1 MIRAIAL
8 SLALLIGVGV
18 IIPLAT
24 DYAEAGA
31 KKHHKYAKKKKIK
44 KYSRAWWRLYRARV
58 NRQKSLAA
66 RKRILRLRQIRLAKA
81 AQEGNSTD
89 AMPVKNSK
97 KIAQKQVQVK
107 EDNSPAV
114 LPSGDAAPKTW
125 KKSQSSQSELQ
136 FNVNDE
142 NGSELGS
149 ASISVVGP
157 SMGGDDDK
165 AKTKT
170 VGGVPTTS
178 LRRNVIDRM
187 IRENGWVVND
197 YQKEIGGKKVY
208 VVVAQSEGAGGRMQS
223 RVFYFAESDG
233 RIYSVATNSSN
244 DSSERLA
251 EESEKVINSLV
262 RARQNNTQ
270 QAELK

>member
-18 IIPLAT
+18 IVPLAT

-31 KKHHKYAKKKKIK
+31 KKHRKYAKKKKKIK
-44 KYSRAWWRLYRARV
+44 KYSKKWWRLYRARMK
-58 NRQKSLAA
+58 RKKALQA
-66 RKRILRLRQIRLAKA
+66 RKRALRLRQLRLAKMRRQAGSTSVKSSKQA
-81 AQEGNSTD
+81 A
-89 AMPVKNSK
+89 VKP
-97 KIAQKQVQVK
+97 VK
-107 EDNSPAV
+107 EDNSPAI
-114 LPSGDAAPKTW
+114 LPTGDTAPRTW
-125 KKSQSSQSELQ
+125 KKSQSTQAELQ
-136 FNVNDE
+136 FNVADE
-142 NGSELGS
+142 TGAQLGQ

-157 SMGGDDDK
+157 TMGGDDNN

-187 IRENGWVVND
+187 IKENGWVVND

-208 VVVAQSEGAGGRMQS
+208 VVVAQSEGAGGRIQS
-223 RVFYFAESDG
+223 RLFYFAEADG
-233 RIYSVATNSSN
+233 RIYSVATNAPT
-244 DSSERLA
+244 DSQERIA

-262 RARQNNTQ
+262 RSRQNPQ
-270 QAELK
+270 QAGLK

>member
-8 SLALLIGVGV
+8 SLALLIGIGV
-18 IIPLAT
+18 IVPLAT

-31 KKHHKYAKKKKIK
+31 KKHRKYAKKKKKIK
-44 KYSRAWWRLYRARV
+44 KYSKRWWKLYRARMK
-58 NRQKSLAA
+58 RKRSLQA
-66 RKRILRLRQIRLAKA
+66 RKRALRLRQLRLAKLRR
-81 AQEGNSTD
+81 QDGD
-89 AMPVKNSK
+89 APVKG
-97 KIAQKQVQVK
+97 AKQVSQKAVK

-114 LPSGDAAPKTW
+114 LPTGETAPRTW

-136 FNVNDE
+136 FNVADE
-142 NGSELGS
+142 SGAQLGQ

-157 SMGGDDDK
+157 TMGTDDNN

-170 VGGVPTTS
+170 VGGVPTVS

-187 IRENGWVVND
+187 IKENGWVVND

-208 VVVAQSEGAGGRMQS
+208 VVVAQSEGTGGRIQS
-223 RVFYFAESDG
+223 RVFYFAEADG
-233 RIYSVATNSSN
+233 RIYSVATNAPT
-244 DSSERLA
+244 DSQERIA

-262 RARQNNTQ
+262 RNRQPQ
-270 QAELK
+270 QAGLKE